1 MLKST
6 LFALMMVGCAK
17 HTTPQQ
23 ISNAGLYG
31 YAGEKFTST
40 NSPCLDG
47 VIVVIDHSCA
57 VPMIIEEGYP
67 YVTISCAAV
76 REGAPRWDKYNII
89 AITNPEIED
98 PTSVGALCIDP
109 FARVYIQERP
119 LKK

>member
-6 LFALMMVGCAK
+6 LFALMMAGCAK

-23 ISNAGLYG
+23 TSAAGIYG
-31 YAGEKFTST
+31 FAGENFTST

-47 VIVVIDHSCA
+47 IIVAIDHGCA
-57 VPMIIEEGYP
+57 VPMTIEEGYP
-67 YVTISCAAV
+67 YVTVGCPSV
-76 REGAPRWDKYNII
+76 RDGSPRWDKYTII

-119 LKK
+119 